1 MESTTLG
8 SEADL
13 PSWKDSRRTTSDGVR
28 DNQKAKTT
36 DCETRQPDELSTQ
49 SEPCNDL
56 LVTLLVIP
64 AQEIEE
70 FPPTCHKGQ

>member
-1 MESTTLG
+1 MKLVFRSG
-8 SEADL
+8 N
-13 PSWKDSRRTTSDGVR
+13 DSRRRTSDGVR
-28 DNQKAKTT
+28 DNQKAKTA
-36 DCETRQPDELSTQ
+36 DCETRQPNELSTQ

-70 FPPTCHKGQ
+70 FPPTCHEGQ